1 MEGFE
6 PPRRFSTPTS
16 RFSRPVPSTAWVHL
30 QMYSRSNVSRKK
42 ERSLERNPDFLLISY
57 SRDPLKTQGKL
68 KNGFQNAL
76 PFSRPVPSTTWVHL
90 QMYFRSNVSR
100 KKERSLERNS
110 DFLLISYRRDPL
122 KTQGKLKNGFQKA
135 LPFSRP
141 PRYVRFGNSPWRAER
156 LYAQK
161 SYHKSPVL
169 SIEKRRCTTIFGRKG
184 LHKGHFMI

>member
-6 PPRRFSTPTS
+6 PPRRFSTPAS
-16 RFSRPVPSTAWVHL
+16 RFSRPVPSAAWVHLQMYSRSNVSQKKERNLERNPDFLLISYSRDPLKTQGKLENGFQNALPFSRPVPSTAWVHL

-42 ERSLERNPDFLLISY
+42 GEKLGEKSRFSLNFLSPQPVENTGKIEKRLPKCPPVFKPA
-57 SRDPLKTQGKL
+57 PLC
-68 KNGFQNAL
+68 
-76 PFSRPVPSTTWVHL
+76 
-90 QMYFRSNVSR
+90 
-100 KKERSLERNS
+100 
-110 DFLLISYRRDPL
+110 PL
-122 KTQGKLKNGFQKA
+122 
-135 LPFSRP
+135 
-141 PRYVRFGNSPWRAER
+141 RYSPWRAER

>member
-16 RFSRPVPSTAWVHL
+16 RFSRPFPSTAWVHL

-42 ERSLERNPDFLLISY
+42 ERNLERNPDFLLISY
-57 SRDPLKTQGKL
+57 SRNPLKTQGKL
-68 KNGFQNAL
+68 KIGFQNAL

-100 KKERSLERNS
+100 KKGERNP
-110 DFLLISYRRDPL
+110 DFLLISYSREPL
-122 KTQGKLKNGFQKA
+122 KTQGKLKNGFQNA

-141 PRYVRFGNSPWRAER
+141 PRYVRFGNSPCRAER

-161 SYHKSPVL
+161 NYHKSPVL

>member
-1 MEGFE
+1 
-6 PPRRFSTPTS
+6 
-16 RFSRPVPSTAWVHL
+16 
-30 QMYSRSNVSRKK
+30 MYFRSNVSRKK
-42 ERSLERNPDFLLISY
+42 ERNLERNPDFLLISY

-68 KNGFQNAL
+68 K
-76 PFSRPVPSTTWVHL
+76 T
-90 QMYFRSNVSR
+90 
-100 KKERSLERNS
+100 
-110 DFLLISYRRDPL
+110 
-122 KTQGKLKNGFQKA
+122 GFQKA
-135 LPFSRP
+135 LPFSSL

>member
-16 RFSRPVPSTAWVHL
+16 RFSRPFPSTAWVHL

-42 ERSLERNPDFLLISY
+42 ERNLERNPDFLLISCRRNPLKTQGKLKNGFQNTLPFSRPFPSTAWVHLQMYSRSNVSRKKERNLERNSDFLLISY

-68 KNGFQNAL
+68 KNGFQNAI
-76 PFSRPVPSTTWVHL
+76 PFS
-90 QMYFRSNVSR
+90 
-100 KKERSLERNS
+100 SL
-110 DFLLISYRRDPL
+110 
-122 KTQGKLKNGFQKA
+122 
-135 LPFSRP
+135 
-141 PRYVRFGNSPWRAER
+141 PRYDRFGNAPWRAER

>member
-42 ERSLERNPDFLLISY
+42 ERNLERNPDFLLISCRRNPLKTQGKLKNGFQNTLPFSRPVPSTAWVHLQIYSRSNVSRKKERNLERNPDFLLISY

-68 KNGFQNAL
+68 KNGFQNTL
-76 PFSRPVPSTTWVHL
+76 PFS
-90 QMYFRSNVSR
+90 
-100 KKERSLERNS
+100 
-110 DFLLISYRRDPL
+110 I
-122 KTQGKLKNGFQKA
+122 
-135 LPFSRP
+135 P
-141 PRYVRFGNSPWRAER
+141 PRYDRFGNSPWCAER

-161 SYHKSPVL
+161 
-169 SIEKRRCTTIFGRKG
+169 ITTNPPYCQSKNTAVQRFSAERGCIKG
-184 LHKGHFMI
+184 IL

>member
-16 RFSRPVPSTAWVHL
+16 RFSRPFPSTAWVHL

-42 ERSLERNPDFLLISY
+42 ERNLERNPDFLLISC
-57 SRDPLKTQGKL
+57 RRNPLKTQGKL
-68 KNGFQNAL
+68 KNGFQNTL
-76 PFSRPVPSTTWVHL
+76 PFSRPVPSTAWVHL

-100 KKERSLERNS
+100 KKERNLERNR
-110 DFLLISYRRDPL
+110 DFLLISCRRNPL
-122 KTQGKLKNGFQKA
+122 KTQGKLKNGFQNA

-156 LYAQK
+156 MYAQK